1 MQGVV
6 IQVSGHGYGMPK
18 QYKQDVNKDH
28 FRENV
33 RRMRQIQRQS
43 RQREAEAQKPVKGL
57 WQSEKYRNVPSKV
70 RSDFEREPDAP
81 RPHSASF
88 LRAHTRSGPSVKL
101 ESRPC
106 TPDPKLSV
114 PPASSASEVKLMR
127 NDIDFIKVNGR
138 AARQGQVPRSPSLT
152 ALDDLKKRQ
161 EEEYKRHKKG
171 EVPAYLKS
179 RQEQW
184 KKDEEERIAN
194 TPDPSVPEGHRV
206 LPDNERQ
213 ETLALL
219 RKNQQ
224 DLISKLQ
231 SLPLRTDTFRMRSC
245 KQELESKLAEME
257 EAIKIFSRPKVF
269 VKNES

>member
-1 MQGVV
+1 M
-6 IQVSGHGYGMPK
+6 QVSGHGYGVPK
-18 QYKQDVNKDH
+18 QFKQDLQKDH

-33 RRMRQIQRQS
+33 RRMRQIQRQA
-43 RQREAEAQKPVKGL
+43 RQRETESQQPVKAL
-57 WQSEKYRNVPSKV
+57 WKSEKYREVPSKIK
-70 RSDFEREPDAP
+70 SDFEREPDAP

-88 LRAHTRSGPSVKL
+88 LRAHARSGPSVKL
-101 ESRPC
+101 QSRPC

-114 PPASSASEVKLMR
+114 PPASIANEVQLVR

-138 AARQGQVPRSPSLT
+138 AARHGIVPRAPSLT
-152 ALDDLKKRQ
+152 ALDDLKKKQ
-161 EEEYKRHKKG
+161 DEEYKKHRKG
-171 EVPAYLKS
+171 EVPSYLKN
-179 RQEQW
+179 RQQQW

-206 LPDNERQ
+206 LPESERK

-219 RKNQQ
+219 KKNQQ
-224 DLISKLQ
+224 DLVNKLG

-245 KQELESKLAEME
+245 KQELEAKLAEME